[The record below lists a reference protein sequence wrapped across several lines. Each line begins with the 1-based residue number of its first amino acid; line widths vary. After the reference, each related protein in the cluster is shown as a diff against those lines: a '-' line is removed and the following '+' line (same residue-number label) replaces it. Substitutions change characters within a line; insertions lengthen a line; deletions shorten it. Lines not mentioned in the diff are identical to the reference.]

1 MGIIHFCLNS
11 IAVNL
16 FIIRRSRTILNHG
29 LSSFFSLPPEY
40 QMSGLEKISHISSL
54 LRSSSSNYALSETSY
69 FLPCSTIVL
78 LGAKQNS

>member
-1 MGIIHFCLNS
+1 
-11 IAVNL
+11 
-16 FIIRRSRTILNHG
+16 
-29 LSSFFSLPPEY
+29 
-40 QMSGLEKISHISSL
+40 MSGLEKISHISSL